1 MTVLVTGAS
10 GFIGSYL
17 CHHLLKRGYHVIAA
31 ARHKNKIN
39 NYSED
44 HFSACEMDVLNPA
57 GFDKIEINNADAV
70 VHTATAN
77 DIVSKNNEEAVL
89 LSAAGTKNLLEF
101 CVQRKIPRLIFFSTF
116 QVYGTELNGTID
128 ENTALRCQ
136 NDYGLNHVFGELYV
150 EMYAREKKING
161 VVVRPTN
168 VYGRLMNPHIN
179 RWTLVPAC
187 FCKEV
192 YQTGQ
197 ITLMSSGK
205 QTRNFIS
212 LHEVSTG
219 VEAIL
224 RSDVLGYNV
233 YNLASGKNYSILQVA
248 ELVKICFEK
257 RFGKKADLKIKSQEP
272 LAGNAFHADISRLR
286 RLGYKPDESYNLESE
301 INQLFDHL
309 EKTFHESHRAV

>member
-17 CHHLLKRGYHVIAA
+17 CDHLLQRGYRVIAA
-31 ARHKNKIN
+31 SRDINKIN
-39 NYSED
+39 AYSDD
-44 HFSACEMDVLNPA
+44 HFTAVGLDVLNPSA
-57 GFDKIEINNADAV
+57 FDRIEIYNADAV

-77 DIVSKNNEEAVL
+77 DIVSQKNEEAIL

-101 CVQRKIPRLIFFSTF
+101 CVLRNIARVIFFSTF
-116 QVYGTELNGTID
+116 QVYGTELSGTID
-128 ENTALRCQ
+128 ENTPLRCQ

-161 VVVRPTN
+161 IVVRPSN

-192 YQTGQ
+192 FQTGQ
-197 ITLMSSGK
+197 ITLLSSGR

-224 RSDVLGYNV
+224 RSEVQGYNV
-233 YNLASGKNYSILQVA
+233 YNLASEKNCSILQVA
-248 ELVKICFEK
+248 ALVKNCFEK
-257 RFGKKADLKIKSQEP
+257 RYGKKAGLQVKGHEP
-272 LAGNAFHADISRLR
+272 PAENIFHADISKLR
-286 RLGYKPDESYNLESE
+286 RLGYAPDTAYNLESE

-309 EKTFHESHRAV
+309 EKTIHEPHRAV